1 MARLVIA
8 LIAIHGL
15 GKQEATRL
23 LAADL
28 DLACGQLAVR
38 RDGSRHDSVYLDQL
52 THALAV
58 GWMRERRRR
67 WPQTSNPHLLITR
80 VTASD
85 ENQPPVAHTVI
96 EAIFTP
102 LRLSPGQLRRD
113 RILDEGRRTANPVHL
128 MTVFGISTKTAMT
141 YVQAAHPERRS
152 ALPR

>member
-1 MARLVIA
+1 
-8 LIAIHGL
+8 
-15 GKQEATRL
+15 
-23 LAADL
+23 
-28 DLACGQLAVR
+28 VR